1 MQGQPV
7 PADSD
12 LENLRVNA
20 YIERSVIHTDNHGRH
35 N

>member
-1 MQGQPV
+1 MQDQPV

-12 LENLRVNA
+12 LENLRSNA
-20 YIERSVIHTDNHGRH
+20 YIERSVTHTDNHGRH